1 MSRPEKPGL
10 SDQRGFL
17 FRRAK
22 APQPNVLVTIKPQV
36 T

>member
-1 MSRPEKPGL
+1 MSKPEKPGL
-10 SDQRGFL
+10 SEQRGFL
-17 FRRAK
+17 FRAK